1 MWCVCVMRVFFHI
14 FLHCTWASCMPKEW
28 QRIRRELRVHYML
41 YSIVHAKKRV
51 SARILRNE
59 CLQFMV
65 GVWLASYTHMHYIC
79 LPVYIYSFCFIC
91 FNAVQHQAYRTA
103 SSRHHTHPF
112 HALCSIVCGSSLM
125 EETLYAFVRCS
136 NKPSAMCIDRGKYVT
151 RMFEP
156 E

>member
-1 MWCVCVMRVFFHI
+1 MHFIFSAHIYKRSFHLQYILCPCFPDDSPSARSSDICSPPRVHQTIAAYHKSTLCYICAVSIARWLLIQAESDVVCVCVMRVFFHI

-59 CLQFMV
+59 CLHFMV

-79 LPVYIYSFCFIC
+79 LPVYI
-91 FNAVQHQAYRTA
+91 
-103 SSRHHTHPF
+103 
-112 HALCSIVCGSSLM
+112 
-125 EETLYAFVRCS
+125 
-136 NKPSAMCIDRGKYVT
+136 
-151 RMFEP
+151 
-156 E
+156 